1 MSDYDSDNS
10 SSSEPIDY
18 IEQYM
23 LNCNDEIID
32 LYYDLKSRFP
42 YMFGESSII
51 IHDIIMEQLHEGL
64 DKKYKIIYSNKF
76 YGDYYYEISV
86 SLNVINNYLKRN
98 KIPLIPLY
106 KWANLCYTSNCN
118 KNNCF

>member
-1 MSDYDSDNS
+1 MSDYDSDNES
-10 SSSEPIDY
+10 KSEPIDY

-42 YMFGESSII
+42 YMFGDSSII
-51 IHDIIMEQLHEGL
+51 IHDIIMEQLHYHTN
-64 DKKYKIIYSNKF
+64 KYKIIYTNKF
-76 YGDYYYEISV
+76 YDDYYDEISV

-98 KIPLIPLY
+98 KIPLIQIS
-106 KWANLCYTSNCN
+106 KWANLCYKSQSR
-118 KNNCF
+118 